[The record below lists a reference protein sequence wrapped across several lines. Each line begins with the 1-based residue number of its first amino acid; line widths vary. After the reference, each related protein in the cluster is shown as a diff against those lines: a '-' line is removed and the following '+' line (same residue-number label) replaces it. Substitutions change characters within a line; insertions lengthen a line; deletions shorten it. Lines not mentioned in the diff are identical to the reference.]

1 MKNNKAR
8 KKYTKPAMKFYREG
22 WNPLKYI
29 GQFSRGVKY
38 IYQRARYGY
47 CDKDV
52 FNMDQHL
59 SALIGDMLNEL
70 ADITHGYPVLVENDE
85 IVDQGDEAVDQ
96 GIDSWKESLRKLAIH
111 FYNTLGE
118 YESEPRIKSKEA
130 FEEYKN
136 CLGEDYFDFWNKA
149 YMDGT
154 REETEETKE
163 TEEDKDLEKKWL
175 NAENEADRFM
185 DEEKDR
191 ALAELKEIYFHL
203 WD

>member
-1 MKNNKAR
+1 
-8 KKYTKPAMKFYREG
+8 MKFYREG

-29 GQFSRGVKY
+29 RQFFRGVKY

-52 FNMDQHL
+52 FNMDHHL

-70 ADITHGYPVLVENDE
+70 ADIAHGYPVLVKNDE
-85 IVDQGDEAVDQ
+85 IVDQGMDN
-96 GIDSWKESLRKLAIH
+96 WKETLRQLAIH
-111 FYNTLGE
+111 FYNTLE
-118 YESEPRIKSKEA
+118 DYENEPRIRSKEA
-130 FEEYKN
+130 FDEYFKEYEK
-136 CLGEDYFDFWNKA
+136 CSSWDYFNSS
-149 YMDGT
+149 
-154 REETEETKE
+154 EETEEA
-163 TEEDKDLEKKWL
+163 KDLKMKWL

-191 ALAELKEIYFHL
+191 ALVELKEIYFNL